1 MQRTPVSSDAMLSV
15 GFDPSRLVL
24 EIEFPSG
31 VVYQYPGVPLTEYQG
46 LMNAASHGDY
56 FNARIKPRYKGRRV

>member
-1 MQRTPVSSDAMLSV
+1 MQRTPVSSDAILSV

-31 VVYQYPGVPLTEYQG
+31 VVYQYPGFGSRNTR
-46 LMNAASHGDY
+46 A
-56 FNARIKPRYKGRRV
+56 